1 MDFGK
6 YSEYMALGYG
16 AMAVLLAGMI
26 AWMALRFR
34 GLRREIEQLDQLEA
48 EERNERPA

>member
-16 AMAVLLAGMI
+16 AMGVLLAGMI
-26 AWMALRFR
+26 GWISWRFR
-34 GLRREIEQLDQLEA
+34 MLTREIVRLEQVEA
-48 EERNERPA
+48 EDLLG